1 MGYYIEL
8 EDVKGLKFYN
18 ESCSDIICDIKDW
31 AKNKE
36 HLMWMNKS
44 DLMKCVD
51 IVSLFDIL
59 RYEITYHDIGRMYEI
74 TDFYGQ
80 KLGQDK
86 EIFEILAKYLKDGY
100 IKWEGEDGDI
110 LTLKID
116 KHKMTEEW
124 T

>member
-1 MGYYIEL
+1 MGYYIDL
-8 EDVKGLKFYN
+8 EDVEGLKFYN
-18 ESCSDIICDIKDW
+18 ESCSDIICDIKNW

-36 HLMWMNKS
+36 HLMWINKS

-59 RYEITYHDIGRMYEI
+59 RYEVTYHDIDRMYEI

-100 IKWEGEDGDI
+100 IAWEGEDGNI
-110 LTLKID
+110 LIFKID
-116 KHKMTEEW
+116 KHKMIEEW

>member
-1 MGYYIEL
+1 
-8 EDVKGLKFYN
+8 
-18 ESCSDIICDIKDW
+18 
-31 AKNKE
+31 
-36 HLMWMNKS
+36 MWMNKS